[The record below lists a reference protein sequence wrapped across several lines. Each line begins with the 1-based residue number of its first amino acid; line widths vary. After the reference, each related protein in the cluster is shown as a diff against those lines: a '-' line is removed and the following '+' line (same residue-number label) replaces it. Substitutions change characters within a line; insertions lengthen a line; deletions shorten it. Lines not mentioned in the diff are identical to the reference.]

1 MGRSGVTNPT
11 HSRLLAGFDLAD
23 SGDWPGSVDSGH
35 SGDSLHSVGS
45 GQSEST
51 GWTAL
56 QALPGLV
63 AIRVGL
69 ELEHVF
75 ELA

>member
-1 MGRSGVTNPT
+1 M
-11 HSRLLAGFDLAD
+11 AD

-35 SGDSLHSVGS
+35 SGDSLRTGDSLHSVGS